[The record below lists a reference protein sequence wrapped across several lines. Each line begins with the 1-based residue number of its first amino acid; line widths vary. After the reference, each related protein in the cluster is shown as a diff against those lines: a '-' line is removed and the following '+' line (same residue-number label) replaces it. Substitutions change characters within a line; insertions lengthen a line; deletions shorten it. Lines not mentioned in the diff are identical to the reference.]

1 MSSST
6 GPSDPT
12 RPFARGGGRP
22 VPLRSDL
29 EPLRARHVALHGL
42 HPRGDGWVQILAVG
56 GADAT
61 RTAEQEAAPY
71 AAARAAHGGGG
82 VDWKA
87 VAPIDRQGQAVM
99 RRALEH
105 PDQSDVGEG
114 AGRREVAD
122 LPTDVAVAPRKPE
135 LFEPAVPARL
145 AAPHHRVEGGTV
157 LVHRQGVIAGAD
169 LRAECVV

>member
-99 RRALEH
+99 RRPLEH

-114 AGRREVAD
+114 A
-122 LPTDVAVAPRKPE
+122 
-135 LFEPAVPARL
+135 
-145 AAPHHRVEGGTV
+145 
-157 LVHRQGVIAGAD
+157 AGAKSPTSPPTSPWPPGNQSCSSRPCQPGSQRHITG
-169 LRAECVV
+169 LKAVRSSSTAKA